1 MTKMRR
7 RCRKEKTM
15 WNEMT
20 KEEKKERIRQRIRAR
35 IDQDH
40 YIYYP
45 QTVNNDHYKSD
56 EYQRVAVYARVSTPD
71 PTQTTSFELQRKY
84 YEDFVRQHEKW
95 ELVKIYADEG
105 KSGTSLKH
113 REQFTQMIA
122 DARAGKIDLIIT
134 KSISR
139 FARNVE
145 DFLSSVRT
153 LAEHNPP
160 IGVFFESEA
169 IYSLKSDSS
178 VALTI
183 QASMAEEESRNKS
196 RSMEASIKMRLDHG
210 LPLTPKLLGFEQ
222 NEDGKLI
229 LNPETWKIPKLMF
242 FMCLYGYSTRQI
254 ADKLTA
260 LGKKTYLGNASWTAT
275 GVVATLRNERYCG
288 DVFTRKTFTPD
299 VLTHRSIKN
308 RGERPRSMYLDEHE
322 PIVTR
327 DDFTAVQMLL
337 NNSRYRN
344 RSILPELEV
353 ITDGLL
359 KGYVVINPRW
369 GSFTEEDY
377 LKASASAYAGSE
389 TEPEKTL
396 ETNDGDFDYSGFEI
410 AEMGF
415 VFTRNFPMLAVGDGS
430 LAFNTE
436 CLRKIPKTADV
447 QLLIHPEKK
456 TVAVR
461 PAPPGDRHSVRWIK
475 KSNGRQLPRII
486 PTAAFSSTLF
496 ALFGWDEDHRYRLRG
511 MHLKSGKEDALLF
524 TAADASILVRKDRL
538 EAELDPEEEFTPL
551 ETSGKRVVAVPEE
564 MAHAFGKN
572 YYEEKSMTELIRQTA
587 EEWKISMEGKLFNTG
602 LKLNITPYEDIR
614 AFIQEELGDL
624 YWEEEVNGQV
634 P

>member
-1 MTKMRR
+1 MLT
-7 RCRKEKTM
+7 
-15 WNEMT
+15 EMT

-84 YEDFVRQHEKW
+84 YEDYVRQHEKW

-105 KSGTSLKH
+105 KSGTSTKH
-113 REQFTQMIA
+113 REQFNQMIA
-122 DARAGKIDLIIT
+122 DAKAGKIDLIIT

-153 LAEHNPP
+153 LAEHIPP

-210 LPLTPKLLGFEQ
+210 LPLTPKLLGFEH
-222 NEDGKLI
+222 NDDGKLI
-229 LNPETWKIPKLMF
+229 LDPETYRIPKLMF
-242 FMCLYGYSTRQI
+242 YMLLYGYSTRQI
-254 ADKLTA
+254 AEKLTA
-260 LGKKTYLGNASWTAT
+260 LGKKTYLGNASWTPT
-275 GVVATLRNERYCG
+275 GVLSTLRNERYCG

-322 PIVTR
+322 RIVTR

-337 NNSRYRN
+337 NNSKYRN
-344 RSILPELEV
+344 KNFLPELEV
-353 ITDGLL
+353 ITEGLL
-359 KGYVVINPRW
+359 KGYVVINPKW
-369 GSFTEEDY
+369 GSFTAEDY
-377 LKASASAYAGSE
+377 INASASAYGGAE
-389 TEPEKTL
+389 TEPEKTI

-415 VFTRNFPMLAVGDGS
+415 SLTRAFPTLSIENGTLFFSRECFT
-430 LAFNTE
+430 
-436 CLRKIPKTADV
+436 KIPKATNV
-447 QLLIHPEKK
+447 QLLVHPGKRIL
-456 TVAVR
+456 AVR
-461 PAPPGDRHSVRWIK
+461 PALPNDRHSIRWNR
-475 KSNGRQLPRII
+475 KSNGKITSRSI
-486 PTAAFSSTLF
+486 PSTAFSETLF
-496 ALFGWDEDHRYRLRG
+496 ALLGWDEDHKYRLRG
-511 MHLKSGKEDALLF
+511 MHLKGGKEEAMLF
-524 TAADASILVRKDRL
+524 AAADASVLIRKDIL
-538 EAELDPEEEFTPL
+538 TAEMDPEEEFTPL
-551 ETSGKRVVAVPEE
+551 ETSGKRVVGVPEE

-572 YYEEKSMTELIRQTA
+572 FYEEKSMTELIRQTA
-587 EEWKISMEGKLFNTG
+587 EEWKISMEGRLFNTG
-602 LKLNITPYEDIR
+602 TKLNITPYEDIK
-614 AFIQEELGDL
+614 AFIQQELGDL
-624 YWEEEVNGQV
+624 YWEDEVNG
-634 P
+634 PLP

>member
-1 MTKMRR
+1 MRD
-7 RCRKEKTM
+7 
-15 WNEMT
+15 EMT
-20 KEEKKERIRQRIRAR
+20 KEQKKERIRQRIRAR

-40 YIYYP
+40 YMYFP

-113 REQFTQMIA
+113 REQFMQMIA
-122 DARAGKIDLIIT
+122 DAKAGKIDLIIT

-210 LPLTPKLLGFEQ
+210 LPLTPKLLGFDQ
-222 NEDGKLI
+222 NDDGKLI
-229 LNPETWKIPKLMF
+229 LNPETYRIPKLMF
-242 FMCLYGYSTRQI
+242 FMCLYGYSTQQI

-260 LGKKTYLGNASWTAT
+260 LGKKTYLGNASWSPN

-322 PIVTR
+322 QIVTR

-337 NNSRYRN
+337 NNSKYRN
-344 RSILPELEV
+344 KSLLPELEV

-359 KGYVVINPRW
+359 KGYVVVNPRW

-377 LKASASAYAGSE
+377 LNASASACSSSE
-389 TEPEKTL
+389 SNPEMTV
-396 ETNDGDFDYSGFEI
+396 ETSDGDFDFSGFEI

-415 VFTRNFPMLAVGDGS
+415 VFTRNFPMLSIEDGT

-436 CLRKIPKTADV
+436 CLKKIPKSTDM
-447 QLLIHPEKK
+447 QLLIHPGKR
-456 TVAVR
+456 TLAVR
-461 PAPPGDRHSVRWIK
+461 PAPPGDRHSIRWSK
-475 KSNGRQLPRII
+475 KKNGNPVPRQI
-486 PTAAFSSTLF
+486 PSAAFSSILF
-496 ALFGWDEDHRYRLRG
+496 ALFGWDEENKYRLRG
-511 MHLKSGKEDALLF
+511 MHLKSGKEEALLF
-524 TAADASILVRKDRL
+524 TSMDASILIRRDRL
-538 EAELDPEEEFTPL
+538 EAELETDEKFTPL
-551 ETSGKRVVAVPEE
+551 ETSGKRVVAVPEQK
-564 MAHAFGKN
+564 AHAFGKN
-572 YYEEKSMTELIRQTA
+572 FYEEKSMTELIRQTA
-587 EEWKISMEGKLFNTG
+587 EEWKISMEGRLFSTG
-602 LKLNITPYEDIR
+602 VKLNITPYEEIK

-624 YWEEEVNGQV
+624 YWEDDIHGQV

>member
-1 MTKMRR
+1 
-7 RCRKEKTM
+7 M
-15 WNEMT
+15 WTDMT
-20 KEEKKERIRQRIRAR
+20 KEQKKERIRQRIRAR

-113 REQFTQMIA
+113 REQFIQMIT
-122 DARAGKIDLIIT
+122 DAKAGKIDLIIT

-222 NEDGKLI
+222 NDDGKLI
-229 LNPETWKIPKLMF
+229 LNPETYRIPKLMF
-242 FMCLYGYSTRQI
+242 FMCLYGYSTQQI

-260 LGKKTYLGNASWTAT
+260 LGKKTYLGNASWTAN
-275 GVVATLRNERYCG
+275 GVISTLRNERYCG

-322 PIVTR
+322 QIVTR
-327 DDFTAVQMLL
+327 DDFMAVQMLL
-337 NNSRYRN
+337 NNSKYRN
-344 RSILPELEV
+344 KSILPELEV

-359 KGYVVINPRW
+359 KGYVVVNPRW

-377 LKASASAYAGSE
+377 IKASASAYSSSE
-389 TEPEKTL
+389 AEPEMTV
-396 ETNDGDFDYSGFEI
+396 ETNEGDFDFSGFEI

-415 VFTRNFPMLAVGDGS
+415 VITRNFPMLAIEDGA
-430 LAFNTE
+430 LTFNTE
-436 CLRKIPKTADV
+436 CLKKIPKAMEM
-447 QLLIHPEKK
+447 QLLIHPGKRIL
-456 TVAVR
+456 AVR
-461 PAPPGDRHSVRWIK
+461 PAPPGDRHSIRWGRK
-475 KSNGRQLPRII
+475 CNGQLVPR
-486 PTAAFSSTLF
+486 PVSAAAFSNTLF
-496 ALFGWDEDHRYRLRG
+496 TLFSWDEDHKYRLRG
-511 MHLKSGKEDALLF
+511 THLKKEKEEILLF
-524 TAADASILVRKDRL
+524 TAVDASALIRRDRL
-538 EAELDPEEEFTPL
+538 EAEMDPEQAFTPL
-551 ETSGKRVVAVPEE
+551 ETSGKRVVAVPEQ
-564 MAHAFGKN
+564 MAHTFGKN
-572 YYEEKSMTELIRQTA
+572 FYEEKSMTELIRQTA
-587 EEWKISMEGKLFNTG
+587 EEWKISMEGKLFSTG
-602 LKLNITPYEDIR
+602 IKLNITPYEKIK

-624 YWEEEVNGQV
+624 YWEEDIHGQV